1 MIVYLYDS
9 ETGEFLDTYSPQEN
23 PKRKGEYLLPK
34 YSTKLRPENKNGY
47 VSIFDGTKWVYKTDF
62 RGEEIINPETNT
74 KTVCQNLGNL
84 PEGYVLFANY
94 VQTDEYK
101 QMIETRLREEKRQ
114 ELIAQIDKLDKKRIR
129 AICEPEQKTENVS
142 WLEFY
147 TAQIVE
153 LRKQLQEV

>member
-1 MIVYLYDS
+1 M
-9 ETGEFLDTYSPQEN
+9 TYIN
-23 PKRKGEYLLPK
+23 
-34 YSTKLRPENKNGY
+34 
-47 VSIFDGTKWVYKTDF
+47 DF

-114 ELIAQIDKLDKKRIR
+114 ELIAQIDELDKKRIR

>member
-9 ETGEFLDTYSPQEN
+9 ETGEFLDTYSPQKN
-23 PKRKGEYLLPK
+23 PKQKG
-34 YSTKLRPENKNGY
+34 
-47 VSIFDGTKWVYKTDF
+47 
-62 RGEEIINPETNT
+62 
-74 KTVCQNLGNL
+74 
-84 PEGYVLFANY
+84 
-94 VQTDEYK
+94 DEYK

-114 ELIAQIDKLDKKRIR
+114 ELIAQIDELDKKRIR

>member
-1 MIVYLYDS
+1 M
-9 ETGEFLDTYSPQEN
+9 
-23 PKRKGEYLLPK
+23 LPK
-34 YSTKLRPENKNGY
+34 YSTKLRPENKKGY
-47 VSIFDGTKWVYKTDF
+47 VSVFDGTKWTYINDF
-62 RGEEIINPETNT
+62 RGEEIINPKTNT

-129 AICEPEQKTENVS
+129 AICEPEQKTKEIS

-147 TAQIVE
+147 TTQIVE